1 MLLVTTDIE
10 RALDSLDHGFL
21 SSILRKLGY
30 DKIFITLIRIL
41 LTCVMNMFYF
51 SCVINRGTTIQY
63 FHLERNS
70 CQDETISAYLF
81 ILTLETLIFPIK
93 KTSQNKGKEIFEHC
107 FLYAACAYGITFFLK
122 DS

>member
-1 MLLVTTDIE
+1 MLLVTMDIE

-21 SSILRKLGY
+21 SSIFRKLGY
-30 DKIFITLIRIL
+30 DKIFIKLIRVL
-41 LTCVMNMFYF
+41 LTCVINMFYF

-81 ILTLETLIFPIK
+81 ILTLETL
-93 KTSQNKGKEIFEHC
+93 
-107 FLYAACAYGITFFLK
+107 FFLI
-122 DS
+122 